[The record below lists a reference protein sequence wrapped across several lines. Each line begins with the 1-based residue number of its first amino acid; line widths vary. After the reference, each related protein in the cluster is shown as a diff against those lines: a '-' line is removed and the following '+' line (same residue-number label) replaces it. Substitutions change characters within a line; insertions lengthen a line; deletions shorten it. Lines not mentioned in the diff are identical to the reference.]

1 MKRPTRRL
9 LLASALFPILFN
21 KSAAAN
27 SATATTCPVIFETF
41 SSKDCIN
48 DNPITD
54 TDAARHAIY
63 FSENQETPGGCQFIP
78 VLDGLFQTFCNE
90 NDNSLTFQP
99 CISSPFTTTQTFP
112 LNACQNHKDD
122 RNDASFIFT
131 GISSCNDQTSCLT
144 TQSPTSSTSPT
155 QSPTSKYTIA
165 AFVDDL
171 SSPPARVPFADD
183 LNSFLSVQ
191 DAHEMVHLAG
201 TLIYKMNTSNAA
213 ILVPEGYKFHSFLD
227 TGSTEVLIL
236 TTTTTAITSSQNTST
251 NTSRNRILIIFR
263 GTDDTLD
270 GDWLTNINV
279 PKVQYGPPG
288 AILDGKVTAR
298 NVFGFQ
304 EEFNIRVHRGFN
316 GVFSNGL
323 YESIL
328 EVIEPLLLEKH
339 EQDEDGESSLVFGN
353 EIYFGGHSLGGANA
367 QVFGTYFAFFHSNI
381 NTHITTLGS
390 PRQGNYAYKV
400 LGESLRNLRVWRL
413 VNCRD
418 VVPRAPLFQ
427 YYHSGHLVWK
437 RCDGPM
443 DDKVGNAV
451 VEAYYRDSGDKDLE
465 YAHVPLSFVV
475 RSNEETMISDH
486 FGGSYIEWMQYALHT
501 GRNWTSFFEPV
512 INGTST
518 DQILSGTRN

>member
-1 MKRPTRRL
+1 MRYQQIITSNQQPAIQTMTIVQRPTRRL
-9 LLASALFPILFN
+9 LLACALLPLLLN
-21 KSAAAN
+21 KSAAA
-27 SATATTCPVIFETF
+27 TCPVILETF

-48 DNPITD
+48 TD
-54 TDAARHAIY
+54 TDAARQAIY
-63 FSENQETPGGCQFIP
+63 FSENQVAQDGCQFIP

-99 CISSPFTTTQTFP
+99 CISSPFTTSQTFP
-112 LNACQNHKDD
+112 LNTCQNGKDD
-122 RNDASFIFT
+122 RNDGSFIFT
-131 GISSCNDQTSCLT
+131 GITSCNDQTSCLA

-165 AFVDDL
+165 AFVEDL
-171 SSPPARVPFADD
+171 QSPPPRVPFADD
-183 LNSFLSVQ
+183 LSSFLSVQ
-191 DAHEMVHLAG
+191 EAHEMVHLAG
-201 TLIYKMNTSNAA
+201 TLIYKMNNSNAA
-213 ILVPEGYKFHSFLD
+213 SLVPEGYKFHLYLD

-236 TTTTTAITSSQNTST
+236 TTTTSS
-251 NTSRNRILIIFR
+251 NRILVIFR

-279 PKVQYGPPG
+279 PKVQYGPPD

-316 GVFSNGL
+316 SVFSNGL
-323 YESIL
+323 YESVS
-328 EVIEPLLLEKH
+328 EVIGPLLLERH
-339 EQDEDGESSLVFGN
+339 EQDGVGESSLVFGN
-353 EIYFGGHSLGGANA
+353 EVYFGGHSLGGANA
-367 QVFGTYFAFFHSNI
+367 QVFGTYFAFFHPTI

-400 LGESLRNLRVWRL
+400 LGESLMNLRVWRL

-443 DDKVGNAV
+443 NDKIGNAV
-451 VEAYYRDSGDKDLE
+451 VEAYYRDSGEIDLN
-465 YAHVPLSFVV
+465 YAHVPSSFVV

-486 FGGSYIEWMQYALHT
+486 FGGSYIEWVQYALQT
-501 GRNWTSFFEPV
+501 GRNWTSVFEPV

-518 DQILSGTRN
+518 EQNLSGTRN